1 MKIFSSIITGGIK
14 SFDKILLESNPLEVT
29 STLLFELIDEME
41 SSKTRPWFDNESTSI
56 GSI

>member
-29 STLLFELIDEME
+29 STLLF
-41 SSKTRPWFDNESTSI
+41 
-56 GSI
+56 